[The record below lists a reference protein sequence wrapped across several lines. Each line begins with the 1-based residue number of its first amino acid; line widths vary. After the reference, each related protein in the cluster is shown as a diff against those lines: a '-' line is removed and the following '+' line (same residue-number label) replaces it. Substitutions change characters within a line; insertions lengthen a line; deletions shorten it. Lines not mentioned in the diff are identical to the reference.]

1 MTVQP
6 RRMKLGAFL
15 HPTGHHVAA
24 WRHPR
29 AQADGGVNFPHYA
42 ELARTAERGRFDML
56 FLADSAAVWEASPEA
71 LSRSPRSDHFEPL
84 TLLSALAAVTEHV
97 GLVAA
102 VTTTYNEPY
111 HVARAFASLDQISG
125 GRSGW
130 NLVTSSNGAEALNFG
145 RDSHLA
151 HSMRYGRARE

>member
-56 FLADSAAVWEASPEA
+56 FLADSAAVWDAGALPNNAPQTAFCRAAEASA
-71 LSRSPRSDHFEPL
+71 QN
-84 TLLSALAAVTEHV
+84 V
-97 GLVAA
+97 GLM
-102 VTTTYNEPY
+102 P
-111 HVARAFASLDQISG
+111 
-125 GRSGW
+125 
-130 NLVTSSNGAEALNFG
+130 SS
-145 RDSHLA
+145 
-151 HSMRYGRARE
+151 